1 MSGAGGPGSV
11 MAAEMAEQPARLA
24 ALIGRAD
31 DLRDR
36 VRAGA
41 PESLAAVAVIARG
54 SSDHA
59 AFYGRYLIEPAAA
72 RPLSFVSTSLF
83 TLYDA
88 DISYRDVLLVAVSQS
103 GQTPEIT
110 DTLARLQA
118 TGGSGVAV
126 TNDPESDLAGIAHAV
141 LATGAGPE
149 EAVPAT
155 KTVTTQMT
163 ALAILAGALGPVPF
177 TSGDLERVPDAIA
190 AVLDDA
196 EPAGTVAAALAGA
209 SRVVV
214 VARGFL
220 TGAALEGALKIEET
234 CGILAEGASAAD
246 LRHGPI
252 AAVTPDVPVIA
263 LDTPGPAHADMA
275 DLVATLRD
283 RGTRVF
289 LAAPGDADLPLPAAL
304 PEALQPIAAVVRAQQ
319 VARALAL
326 RLGLDPDRP
335 ANLSKVT
342 RT

>member
-1 MSGAGGPGSV
+1 

-24 ALIGRAD
+24 GLIGRAD

-36 VRAGA
+36 VRAVA
-41 PESLAAVAVIARG
+41 PEPLAAVAVIARG

-59 AFYGRYLIEPAAA
+59 AFYGRYVIEPAAG
-72 RPLSFVSTSLF
+72 RPLSFVSPSLF

-110 DTLARLQA
+110 DTFARLQA

-126 TNDPESDLAGIAHAV
+126 TNDPESDLAGVARAV

-155 KTVTTQMT
+155 KTVTAQMT
-163 ALAILAGALGPVPF
+163 ALAILADALGPVPF
-177 TSGDLERVPDAIA
+177 TPDELEGVPDAIA
-190 AVLDDA
+190 AVLDDPG
-196 EPAGTVAAALAGA
+196 PAGTVAAALASA

-220 TGAALEGALKIEET
+220 TGAALEGALKIKET
-234 CGILAEGASAAD
+234 CGILAEGSSAAD

-275 DLVATLRD
+275 DLVATLRG

-289 LAAPGDADLPLPAAL
+289 VAAPGDADLPLPAAL

-319 VARALAL
+319 VARSLAL